1 MVYVCPGIQ
10 SEAAFGSITMMDDD
24 DGAGLGFAEGS
35 GVGAVVGVADG
46 LGEGPKLGFGVGAG
60 VGCNE
65 GPGLGEGVGMDVG
78 NGVGGSVVEIVN
90 SAEYPSWP
98 VA

>member
-10 SEAAFGSITMMDDD
+10 SEAAFGSITMMDDG

-46 LGEGPKLGFGVGAG
+46 LGE
-60 VGCNE
+60 
-65 GPGLGEGVGMDVG
+65 MDVG

-90 SAEYPSWP
+90 SAEYP
-98 VA
+98 